1 MADNLV
7 IPQVN
12 PSTGYP
18 YAGYSI
24 GTYATD
30 HGDSISVVRTL
41 DVLSAANNFALIDP
55 IAKNTVSNVVTSF
68 RAYGVGSSLFAG
80 GNTNK
85 NISVGSLV
93 NGQALQVSLSGRS
106 VSYSRYNTTQDGTIT
121 INFVRPETWQRS
133 DWGSTQIPYKIGSFT
148 ITINGTT
155 STTVNGNPYAYANTP
170 LTLATGLKAATY
182 SVKIKDNYSGFWMT
196 IPVIVGSTANGS
208 PRYNNTYDAVP
219 KWYRTNGGA
228 WTTNTLYGYA

>member
-55 IAKNTVSNVVTSF
+55 IAKNTVSNVVTC
-68 RAYGVGSSLFAG
+68 G
-80 GNTNK
+80 
-85 NISVGSLV
+85 
-93 NGQALQVSLSGRS
+93 
-106 VSYSRYNTTQDGTIT
+106 
-121 INFVRPETWQRS
+121 
-133 DWGSTQIPYKIGSFT
+133 
-148 ITINGTT
+148 
-155 STTVNGNPYAYANTP
+155 
-170 LTLATGLKAATY
+170 
-182 SVKIKDNYSGFWMT
+182 
-196 IPVIVGSTANGS
+196 
-208 PRYNNTYDAVP
+208 
-219 KWYRTNGGA
+219 
-228 WTTNTLYGYA
+228 